1 MSSLYARGNA
11 IVPFTPSASQE
22 DKEGYLVDLAGNVA
36 TISASASVP
45 AKGVI
50 LEGQNTTGVSSIG
63 ILGGLAAPVRLRAG
77 GTIAKG
83 AELQQNNDGTVLT
96 DAGAG
101 NARLIV
107 GIALEA
113 AVAGQL
119 FDAVTHT
126 PISRS

>member
-1 MSSLYARGNA
+1 M
-11 IVPFTPSASQE
+11 
-22 DKEGYLVDLAGNVA
+22 EGYLVDLAGNTA
-36 TISASASVP
+36 TISSSASVP

-50 LEGQNTTGVSSIG
+50 LEGQDTTGVSSVG
-63 ILGGLAAPVRLRAG
+63 ILGGIAAPVRLRAG

-83 AELQQNNDGTVLT
+83 AEVQQNTDGTVIT
-96 DAGAG
+96 DAGNG

-107 GIALEA
+107 GVALEA

-126 PISRS
+126 PIARS